1 MRDRSAGFMHFTLLT
16 DGSAQ
21 AWVNDFGLTH
31 AVASDP
37 NFLVAGNYAS
47 GSFGIPL
54 FAVLD
59 RELRIQALGTNNDV
73 SNLVASLLAQ
83 PAPSVDW
90 PMP

>member
-1 MRDRSAGFMHFTLLT
+1 MHFTLLT

-31 AVASDP
+31 AVAADP
-37 NFLVAGNYAS
+37 NYFVAGYYAPN
-47 GSFGIPL
+47 GSFGIPM

-59 RELRIQALGTNNDV
+59 RELRIQLVHSNGDV
-73 SNLVASLLAQ
+73 TSLVNSLLAQ

>member
-1 MRDRSAGFMHFTLLT
+1 MHFTLLT

-21 AWVNDFGLTH
+21 AWVNEFGLTH

-37 NFLVAGNYAS
+37 NYFVAGNYAPN
-47 GSFGIPL
+47 GSFGIPM

-59 RELRIQALGTNNDV
+59 RELRIQLLYSNGDV
-73 SNLVASLLAQ
+73 TSLVNSLLAQ